1 MSICRAGR
9 EASPETNPA
18 DTLALD
24 VQPPGLP
31 CCALAALGSQCLLVL
46 ATYPDLGIPLAM
58 EYTQEIMEL
67 AEKSLYER
75 ILRMELLEIFC
86 KADVSLKREL
96 VTCISTGS

>member
-1 MSICRAGR
+1 M
-9 EASPETNPA
+9 
-18 DTLALD
+18 
-24 VQPPGLP
+24 
-31 CCALAALGSQCLLVL
+31 L

-75 ILRMELLEIFC
+75 ILRMELLEIFG
-86 KADVSLKREL
+86 KADVSLEREL